1 MPGTSFSRSVCEA
14 ISIKSGCHAWQL
26 SKKERKECVMKKR
39 IVSLLCAGL
48 LVFSE
53 PYPALAA
60 SSVRTEAVSES
71 SEGAPPGAA
80 DDSSTG
86 DVSISESETGSS
98 PEMGSASGHGNA

>member
-1 MPGTSFSRSVCEA
+1 
-14 ISIKSGCHAWQL
+14 
-26 SKKERKECVMKKR
+26 MKKR